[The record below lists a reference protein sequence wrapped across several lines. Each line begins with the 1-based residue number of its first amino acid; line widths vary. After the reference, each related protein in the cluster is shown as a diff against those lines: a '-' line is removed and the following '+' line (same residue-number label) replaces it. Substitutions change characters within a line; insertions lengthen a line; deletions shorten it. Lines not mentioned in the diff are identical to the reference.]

1 MTTRPKHAPGWLA
14 GSPAA
19 RLLAAYAPLG
29 LPLAFGALPVYLLI
43 PHLYATRY
51 GMSLALLG
59 GLLLVLRLADA
70 VLDPLIGHW
79 SDLWAEVAGSR
90 LRLILAGIPGMIL
103 GFFLLFQPW
112 QQVGLVASLALALAI
127 FYVSYSLTS
136 LNYQALGA
144 ELTQD
149 YNGRTWFTTA
159 REAGALVG
167 VLLAA
172 ALPQFLE
179 RRFGAGPGLDIFVL
193 VFALTLLTAFAPLW
207 RPAMRRPV
215 TGNRKPWWTF
225 YEPLRRPPLRRLL
238 EVYTLSQMGN
248 AIAATLF
255 FFFVDEILHTKV
267 LAPLFLLV
275 YFLSGALGMPVWL
288 ALSTRLGKARTWS
301 SAMLLSTLAFTSAVF
316 LGPGDAWA
324 YGVICVL
331 TGLTLGAD
339 QALPPSI
346 LADHTDYDSD
356 ARAGNY
362 FGLFNWVAKAATALG
377 AGIILPLLQWSGFRP
392 GEHLWLLSIA
402 YAIVPALIK
411 VAAIL
416 LMELRAVEAQST
428 VVLKKGVA
436 S

>member
-1 MTTRPKHAPGWLA
+1 MNRDRQRHLGWLA
-14 GSPAA
+14 GPPAA
-19 RLLAAYAPLG
+19 GLLAAYAPLG

-43 PHLYATRY
+43 PHLYATQY
-51 GMSLALLG
+51 GLSLALLG

-79 SDLWAEVAGSR
+79 SDLWAEAVGSR
-90 LRLILAGIPGMIL
+90 LRLILAGIPGMVL

-112 QQVGLVASLALALAI
+112 QQIGLVWSLALALTL

-144 ELTQD
+144 ELTRD
-149 YNGRTWFTTA
+149 YNGRTWLTTA

-179 RRFGAGPGLDIFVL
+179 RRYGAEAGLQIFVL
-193 VFALTLLTAFAPLW
+193 IFALTLILAFLPLW
-207 RPAMRRPV
+207 RPTMRRPV
-215 TGNRKPWWTF
+215 SGNRKPWWTF
-225 YEPLRRPPLRRLL
+225 YEPLRRPALRRLL
-238 EVYTLSQMGN
+238 GVYTLSQMGN
-248 AIAATLF
+248 AVAATLF
-255 FFFVDEILHTKV
+255 FFFVDEILHTKL

-288 ALSTRLGKARTWS
+288 ALSTQLGKARTWS
-301 SAMLLSTLAFTSAVF
+301 AAMLLSTLAFTSAVF

-346 LADHTDYDSD
+346 LADHTDHDRD

-392 GEHLWLLSIA
+392 GVHLWLLSVA

-416 LMELRAVEAQST
+416 LMELGAVEIRNIT
-428 VVLKKGVA
+428 VLKKGVA